1 MCMCVC
7 MHMCVLSPVQLF
19 ITLWIVA
26 LQFLNAIP
34 LLCVCYLLL
43 TYPFIVLLFPGS
55 HIFLFLEL
63 LDYIL

>member
-7 MHMCVLSPVQLF
+7 MHMCVLSRVQLF

-43 TYPFIVLLFPGS
+43 IYP
-55 HIFLFLEL
+55 
-63 LDYIL
+63 